1 MLYDIKESK
10 ETLGEAIR
18 IAKIYD
24 KTIDVQGMNLIKNY
38 ISALFDIDTEIVDAL
53 FKTN

>member
-1 MLYDIKESK
+1 MIYDIKERK

-24 KTIDVQGMNLIKNY
+24 KIIDVQGMNVIKNY
-38 ISALFDIDTEIVDAL
+38 ISALFDLDTEVVDEL
-53 FKTN
+53 FKTS